1 MLLLL
6 FSSICIEYFFYPL
19 LSVYMCLQVRS
30 ECLVGSIWM
39 CLVSF
44 IHSATL
50 CLFIGAF
57 SPHTLKLI
65 TIRYVFIA
73 ICLFSGC
80 FYSSLFLSSS
90 LALFHYDLMVF
101 CSGMLR
107 FLYLFSVYYR
117 VLLLLPWDLH
127 KAFYRSNSAL
137 CNTITSLEYSGFTYA
152 LPFTSEFY

>member
-1 MLLLL
+1 MHSDTICLLTVEFSL
-6 FSSICIEYFFYPL
+6 FTLHYI
-19 LSVYMCLQVRS
+19 QVW
-30 ECLVGSIWM
+30 L
-39 CLVSF
+39 
-44 IHSATL
+44 H
-50 CLFIGAF
+50 
-57 SPHTLKLI
+57 
-65 TIRYVFIA
+65 IA
-73 ICLFSGC
+73 ILLVDLRLF
-80 FYSSLFLSSS
+80 YNSLFLSSS
-90 LALFHYDLMVF
+90 LALSHYDLMVF